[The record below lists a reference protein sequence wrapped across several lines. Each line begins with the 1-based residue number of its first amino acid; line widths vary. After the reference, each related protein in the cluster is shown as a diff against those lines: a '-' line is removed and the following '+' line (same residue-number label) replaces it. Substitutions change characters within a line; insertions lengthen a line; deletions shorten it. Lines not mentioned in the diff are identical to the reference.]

1 MASLKAARA
10 PPAARDA
17 GVLIKK
23 VHGTGETLVGAW
35 KVNRRSP
42 AAVDAETPP
51 GREDNERDDE
61 EGDEKTPDLVMLTSP
76 GALRWRM

>member
-1 MASLKAARA
+1 MG
-10 PPAARDA
+10 P
-17 GVLIKK
+17 
-23 VHGTGETLVGAW
+23 W
-35 KVNRRSP
+35 KVDRRSP

-76 GALRWRM
+76 GGLRWRM